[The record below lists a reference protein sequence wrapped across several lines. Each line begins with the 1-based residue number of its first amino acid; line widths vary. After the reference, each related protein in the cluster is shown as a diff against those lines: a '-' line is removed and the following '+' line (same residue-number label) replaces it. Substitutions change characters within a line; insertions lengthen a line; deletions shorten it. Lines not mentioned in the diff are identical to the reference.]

1 MSSLHRLQ
9 RGPRS
14 HTLCGSLR
22 THEKAQT
29 LESRPTPTEG
39 LRPAGRSALLT
50 HRQAKEA
57 HTNKTNRRR
66 FLRVGVAA
74 GAATAAAVPA
84 VAKQKPA
91 KKVLVSNAKEGR
103 TPLFNSVVAYGNL
116 VFIAGVGYHQAG
128 DIKVHTKGVL
138 DQIQQ
143 ELEKVGSAMEKVLKC
158 NVYLADLK
166 DYAGMNEVFQ
176 GRFGPEPPV
185 RTTIAA
191 AGVPGNSL
199 VEIDVI
205 AYL

>member
-1 MSSLHRLQ
+1 V
-9 RGPRS
+9 P
-14 HTLCGSLR
+14 
-22 THEKAQT
+22 
-29 LESRPTPTEG
+29 
-39 LRPAGRSALLT
+39 
-50 HRQAKEA
+50 
-57 HTNKTNRRR
+57 
-66 FLRVGVAA
+66 
-74 GAATAAAVPA
+74 AAA
-84 VAKQKPA
+84 QEKPA
-91 KKVLVSNAKEGR
+91 KKVLGSNAAGGR

-116 VFIAGVGYHQAG
+116 VFIAGVGYHSAG

-143 ELEKVGSAMEKVLKC
+143 ELEKVGSSMEKVLKC

-185 RTTIAA
+185 CTTIAA